1 MNNRRLEEKPAC
13 SVKSAPMPEEVQ
25 CPHCGIEIEMWSDE
39 TDISCKLCG
48 KLVRHDINLSHQED
62 T

>member
-1 MNNRRLEEKPAC
+1 MNDRRLEGKPAC
-13 SVKSAPMPEEVQ
+13 SIKSAAMPEEIK

-48 KLVRHDINLSHQED
+48 KLVHNNTNLSH
-62 T
+62 